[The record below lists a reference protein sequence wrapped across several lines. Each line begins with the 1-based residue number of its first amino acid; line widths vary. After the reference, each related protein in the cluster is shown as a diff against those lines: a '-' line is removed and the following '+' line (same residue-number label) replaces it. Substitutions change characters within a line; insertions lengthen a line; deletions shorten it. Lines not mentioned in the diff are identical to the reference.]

1 MQHSFELVEL
11 LLLIAFS
18 QVYSEIEQKLE
29 ELLQSQTQAVRP
41 TQVLEF

>member
-1 MQHSFELVEL
+1 MSEEGVVLKRHW
-11 LLLIAFS
+11 ICT
-18 QVYSEIEQKLE
+18 EIEQKLE